1 MASLVTS
8 KMIVSAG
15 AGVCAGAASVRP
27 VQWCAGSSGSVLG
40 GLGGAMVPGQCQP
53 SSWSPASSHHT
64 ALHWHGLILTQLANE
79 QRALDT
85 EH

>member
-53 SSWSPASSHHT
+53 AHGHQPPAT
-64 ALHWHGLILTQLANE
+64 TQHCTGT
-79 QRALDT
+79 D
-85 EH
+85 